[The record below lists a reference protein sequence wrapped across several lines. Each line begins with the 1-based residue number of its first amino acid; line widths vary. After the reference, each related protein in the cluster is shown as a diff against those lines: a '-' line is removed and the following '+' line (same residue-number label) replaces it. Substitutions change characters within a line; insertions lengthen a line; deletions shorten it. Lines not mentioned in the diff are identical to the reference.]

1 MADVLVMYKKSD
13 MIPMVVTEKHIE
25 QIEKC
30 ISGKVYWCGSEEEA
44 LEKGYDAEIPFI
56 WGGSGKMPETY
67 CKQSKRLKWINSFSA
82 GVNPI
87 MDGSISELPVRLTNA
102 KGIHGKTM
110 ALTTAGYM
118 ISFMRNSSELY
129 RRQLKHV
136 WNKKFE
142 CQPLEAEGMTV
153 GIIGAGAIGC
163 EVARLSKALGMTV
176 LGVKR
181 RVTSLEYFDEVYSND
196 DLDKVLPLC
205 DFVVIVTPLTDATRH
220 MFNMDKFRI
229 MNKTAVVINIARGPV
244 VKEDDLIR
252 ALQTGEIGGAA
263 LDAVEEEPLSSDSPL
278 WDMDNVIITPHCAA
292 DSKLYIDRAI
302 ALFCENLKLYE
313 EGKTL
318 LNEIDMKQRY

>member
-25 QIEKC
+25 EIEKC

-44 LEKGYDAEIPFI
+44 LEKGYDAEILFI

-136 WNKKFE
+136 WDKKFE

-153 GIIGAGAIGC
+153 GIIGAGAIG
-163 EVARLSKALGMTV
+163 
-176 LGVKR
+176 
-181 RVTSLEYFDEVYSND
+181 
-196 DLDKVLPLC
+196 
-205 DFVVIVTPLTDATRH
+205 
-220 MFNMDKFRI
+220 
-229 MNKTAVVINIARGPV
+229 
-244 VKEDDLIR
+244 
-252 ALQTGEIGGAA
+252 
-263 LDAVEEEPLSSDSPL
+263 
-278 WDMDNVIITPHCAA
+278 
-292 DSKLYIDRAI
+292 
-302 ALFCENLKLYE
+302 
-313 EGKTL
+313 
-318 LNEIDMKQRY
+318 

>member
-25 QIEKC
+25 EIEKC

-44 LEKGYDAEIPFI
+44 LEKGYDAEILFI

-82 GVNPI
+82 GFYI
-87 MDGSISELPVRLTNA
+87 YIRILFFFMDGSISELPVRLTNA

-136 WNKKFE
+136 WDKKFE

-181 RVTSLEYFDEVYSND
+181 RVTPLEYFDEVYSDD
-196 DLDKVLPLC
+196 DLDKVLP
-205 DFVVIVTPLTDATRH
+205 
-220 MFNMDKFRI
+220 
-229 MNKTAVVINIARGPV
+229 
-244 VKEDDLIR
+244 
-252 ALQTGEIGGAA
+252 
-263 LDAVEEEPLSSDSPL
+263 
-278 WDMDNVIITPHCAA
+278 
-292 DSKLYIDRAI
+292 
-302 ALFCENLKLYE
+302 
-313 EGKTL
+313 
-318 LNEIDMKQRY
+318 